1 MLHVVGDQSLGKTAE
16 GYERSME
23 CTDWGYGAKLV
34 FQGDKNAITG
44 LKITADYADDASSFH
59 FVLEEQDH
67 VIQFVIAGSTEE
79 GETAVTLNCS
89 GQMAYSITA
98 AEPVRTPEDGSPVYD
113 LLKLIE
119 DYAGSWYEYEE
130 EEAA

>member
-1 MLHVVGDQSLGKTAE
+1 M
-16 GYERSME
+16 
-23 CTDWGYGAKLV
+23 
-34 FQGDKNAITG
+34 
-44 LKITADYADDASSFH
+44 KITAAYADDASSFH

-67 VIQFVIAGSTEE
+67 VIQFVITGSTEE

-89 GQMAYSITA
+89 GQMAYSITD

-119 DYAGSWYEYEE
+119 EYAGSWYEYEE
-130 EEAA
+130 EAA